1 MAARDRQQ
9 TIAAVRRFNR
19 FYTRQLGVLRKT
31 YLDSPYSLGE
41 ARLLYEIA
49 SAVRRPRPRLSAR
62 STSTPAI

>member
-1 MAARDRQQ
+1 MPVRDRASR
-9 TIAAVRRFNR
+9 IAEDRIAMVRRFNR

-49 SAVRRPRPRLSAR
+49 NGGAP
-62 STSTPAI
+62 